1 MEVKVVGAN
10 VHRNRLRRMKAKYM
24 ESNLVRELNA
34 EGEDIRQEIQDD
46 IRRGGISG
54 PGHVPSAPGQP
65 PNADTHNLD
74 LSLDVRVPRG
84 SNRTT
89 LIVVA
94 QAEYA
99 AALEFG
105 TSTIAERPFMRPVF
119 ERRRGT
125 MIQAAVR
132 ALQSTVRIR

>member
-1 MEVKVVGAN
+1 MDIEIKGVN

-24 ESNLVRELNA
+24 EDALVRELYA

-46 IRRGGISG
+46 IRRGAVSG

-74 LSLDVRVPRG
+74 MSIDVRVPRG
-84 SNRTT
+84 SGRTT
-89 LIVVA
+89 LVVVA

-105 TSTIAERPFMRPVF
+105 TSTILERPFMRPVF
-119 ERRRGT
+119 NRRHGT
-125 MIQAAVR
+125 LVQAAVR
-132 ALQSTVRIR
+132 SLRSTVRLA